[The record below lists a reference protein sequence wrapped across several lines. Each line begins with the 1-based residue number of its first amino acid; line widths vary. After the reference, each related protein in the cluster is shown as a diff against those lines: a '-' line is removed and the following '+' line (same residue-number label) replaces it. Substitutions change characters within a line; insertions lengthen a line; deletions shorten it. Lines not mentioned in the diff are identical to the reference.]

1 MELQITVIPLLELV
15 FIVTQKLE
23 EVFGAG
29 VLRNSCAGPDTCNH
43 SGVGAG
49 AWSHS
54 RAGVA
59 VWRRLSGSLR
69 DSNLCLESFRSR
81 RSYLKLPISVIPQ
94 LELVFIVTPEVGEM

>member
-1 MELQITVIPLLELV
+1 MCLESFRCGRGHLELQITVIPLLELV
-15 FIVTQKLE
+15 FIFTQKLE

-49 AWSHS
+49 VWSHS

-59 VWRRLSGSLR
+59 VVEQVIRVTSEF
-69 DSNLCLESFRSR
+69 NHVFV
-81 RSYLKLPISVIPQ
+81 VIPK
-94 LELVFIVTPEVGEM
+94 LE